1 MYETEP
7 RISSDQ
13 RDELAREVSFLKKRI
28 DGLKQD
34 VVDLSESK
42 TLLEAEVL
50 GKRVLLKEIEDNEI
64 EGLRKL
70 MKVIK
75 NVINE

>member
-1 MYETEP
+1 MENTEP

-34 VVDLSESK
+34 VIDLSESK
-42 TLLEAEVL
+42 TLLESEIL

-64 EGLRKL
+64 DGLRKL

>member
-13 RDELAREVSFLKKRI
+13 RDELAREISFLKKRI
-28 DGLKQD
+28 DGLKLD
-34 VVDLSESK
+34 VTNLSESK
-42 TLLEAEVL
+42 TLLEAEL
-50 GKRVLLKEIEDNEI
+50 IEKRAIIKEIEETEI
-64 EGLRKL
+64 ENLRKL

>member
-75 NVINE
+75 SVINE

>member
-1 MYETEP
+1 MENPEP

-34 VVDLSESK
+34 VIDLSESK
-42 TLLEAEVL
+42 TLLESEVL

-64 EGLRKL
+64 ENLRRL
-70 MKVIK
+70 MSVIK
-75 NVINE
+75 GVINE

>member
-1 MYETEP
+1 MQTAE
-7 RISSDQ
+7 Q
-13 RDELAREVSFLKKRI
+13 RDELVKEMSFLKKRI

-34 VVDLSESK
+34 IADLAESK
-42 TLLEAEVL
+42 TLLEAEIL

-64 EGLRKL
+64 ENLRKL
-70 MKVIK
+70 MSVIK

>member
-13 RDELAREVSFLKKRI
+13 RDELAREISFLKKRI
-28 DGLKQD
+28 DGLKLD
-34 VVDLSESK
+34 VTNLSESK
-42 TLLEAEVL
+42 TLLEAEL
-50 GKRVLLKEIEDNEI
+50 LEKRAIIKEIEETEI
-64 EGLRKL
+64 ENLRKL

>member
-28 DGLKQD
+28 DGLKLD
-34 VVDLSESK
+34 VTNLSESK
-42 TLLEAEVL
+42 TLLEAEL
-50 GKRVLLKEIEDNEI
+50 IEKRAIIKEIEETEI
-64 EGLRKL
+64 ENLRKL

>member
-1 MYETEP
+1 MDNTEP

-34 VVDLSESK
+34 VIDLSDSK
-42 TLLEAEVL
+42 TLLESEVL

-64 EGLRKL
+64 ENLRKL

>member
-1 MYETEP
+1 MDNTEP

-34 VVDLSESK
+34 VIDLSESK
-42 TLLEAEVL
+42 TLLESEVL
-50 GKRVLLKEIEDNEI
+50 GKRVLLKEIEDNEV
-64 EGLRKL
+64 ENLRKL

>member
-28 DGLKQD
+28 DGLKLD
-34 VVDLSESK
+34 VTNLSESK
-42 TLLEAEVL
+42 TLLEAEL
-50 GKRVLLKEIEDNEI
+50 IEKRAIIKEIEDNEI
-64 EGLRKL
+64 ENLRKL
-70 MKVIK
+70 MSVIK
-75 NVINE
+75 KVINE

>member
-28 DGLKQD
+28 DGLKLD
-34 VVDLSESK
+34 VTNLSESK
-42 TLLEAEVL
+42 TLLEAEL
-50 GKRVLLKEIEDNEI
+50 IEKRVLIKEIEETEI
-64 EGLRKL
+64 ENLRKL

>member
-1 MYETEP
+1 MENTEP

-34 VVDLSESK
+34 VIDLSDSK
-42 TLLEAEVL
+42 TLLESEVL

-64 EGLRKL
+64 ENLRKL